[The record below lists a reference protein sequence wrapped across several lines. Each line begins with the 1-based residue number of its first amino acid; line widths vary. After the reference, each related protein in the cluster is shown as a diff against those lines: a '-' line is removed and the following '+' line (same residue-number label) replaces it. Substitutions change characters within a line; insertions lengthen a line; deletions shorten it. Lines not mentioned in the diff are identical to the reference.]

1 MKLNLMTSEELLLFK
16 SELIQEIERILQIAS
31 SQKQKWLR
39 SQDVQDLLRISAGTL
54 HNLRE
59 KRILPHSKI
68 SGIIFYDYDDII
80 DLLKKNKIK

>member
-1 MKLNLMTSEELLLFK
+1 MTSEELLHFK
-16 SELIQEIERILQIAS
+16 LELIEEIKRMIQSGSAHKP
-31 SQKQKWLR
+31 QWLR
-39 SQDVQDLLRISAGTL
+39 SQDVQELLRISTGTL

-80 DLLKKNKIK
+80 ELLRKNKIR